1 MENRT
6 ALLRAIPQVDELL
19 REPGLARAAQQQGRA
34 AALGAVRAE
43 LDARRAS
50 ILRGE
55 CPAVPPPSLLCAAVR
70 ERLRSAGPPRLRRLL
85 NARGVALHTN
95 VGRAPLSDAARSA
108 VGDAAGCC
116 DLEYDLETG
125 ERGSRGVHV
134 EPLLKDLC
142 GCGDALVVNNN
153 AAAVLLAL
161 AALARG
167 REVAVS
173 RGELVEIGDGFRIH
187 DILEQSGARLREV
200 GSTNRTGPGDY
211 EAACAEGDVAALL
224 KVHTSNFRVVG
235 FTASAS
241 VGELAS
247 LAKRREIPLVV
258 DLGSGALLEAEEYP
272 FPGEPTVP
280 QTLREGADVV
290 CFSGDKLLGGPQ
302 AGILV
307 GRAALI
313 ERMRRHPLARALR
326 IDKLSLAALAA
337 TLESYADPVR
347 AKREI
352 PALRM
357 LCTPPETLRAR
368 AEELCG
374 MISRLGADCA
384 CEVVPT
390 ERPVGGGC
398 APGRLLKGSAVAVT
412 ARAFG
417 ADALAARLR
426 AAPVP
431 VVARISEGRLLL
443 DVSTMLPEEL
453 APAAEAVKAG
463 CGP

>member
-1 MENRT
+1 MPRGAAAVPAVRSRSRT
-6 ALLRAIPQVDELL
+6 A
-19 REPGLARAAQQQGRA
+19 AQ
-34 AALGAVRAE
+34 
-43 LDARRAS
+43 
-50 ILRGE
+50 RGF
-55 CPAVPPPSLLCAAVR
+55 
-70 ERLRSAGPPRLRRLL
+70 PRLRRLV
-85 NARGVALHTN
+85 NATGVALHTN
-95 VGRAPLSDAARSA
+95 AGARALSDAARSA

-125 ERGSRGVHV
+125 ERGSRGAHV
-134 EPLLKDLC
+134 EPLLKDFC

-258 DLGSGALLEAEEYP
+258 DLGSGALLEAGEYP

-290 CFSGDKLLGGPQ
+290 CFSGDKLARRPAGGHPRREGH
-302 AGILV
+302 ADRTDAPPPA
-307 GRAALI
+307 GRA
-313 ERMRRHPLARALR
+313 PLR

-337 TLESYADPVR
+337 TLESYADPAR

-357 LCTPPETLRAR
+357 LCAPPETLRAR

-374 MISRLGADCA
+374 MIARLARTA
-384 CEVVPT
+384 PA
-390 ERPVGGGC
+390 RSSPQNARVGGGC
-398 APGRLLKGSAVAVT
+398 GAGTAPQGIRGRGDG
-412 ARAFG
+412 ARFRRGRACR
-417 ADALAARLR
+417 AAARR
-426 AAPVP
+426 ARPPLSRAYRR
-431 VVARISEGRLLL
+431 AGCC
-443 DVSTMLPEEL
+443 STFRRCCRRSLHRP
-453 APAAEAVKAG
+453 AEAVKAG

>member
-1 MENRT
+1 M
-6 ALLRAIPQVDELL
+6 
-19 REPGLARAAQQQGRA
+19 
-34 AALGAVRAE
+34 
-43 LDARRAS
+43 
-50 ILRGE
+50 
-55 CPAVPPPSLLCAAVR
+55 
-70 ERLRSAGPPRLRRLL
+70 
-85 NARGVALHTN
+85 
-95 VGRAPLSDAARSA
+95 
-108 VGDAAGCC
+108 
-116 DLEYDLETG
+116 
-125 ERGSRGVHV
+125 
-134 EPLLKDLC
+134 
-142 GCGDALVVNNN
+142 
-153 AAAVLLAL
+153 
-161 AALARG
+161 
-167 REVAVS
+167 
-173 RGELVEIGDGFRIH
+173 
-187 DILEQSGARLREV
+187 
-200 GSTNRTGPGDY
+200 
-211 EAACAEGDVAALL
+211 
-224 KVHTSNFRVVG
+224 
-235 FTASAS
+235 
-241 VGELAS
+241 
-247 LAKRREIPLVV
+247 
-258 DLGSGALLEAEEYP
+258 DLGSGALLEAGEYP

-280 QTLREGADVV
+280 QALREGADVV

-307 GRAALI
+307 GRATLI

-337 TLESYADPVR
+337 TLESYADPAR

-357 LCTPPETLRAR
+357 LCAPPETLRAR

-374 MISRLGADCA
+374 MIARLGADCA

-398 APGRLLKGSAVAVT
+398 APGQLLKGSAVAVT